1 MIIRKINEK
10 ELPPFK
16 LLLEADPSQKMV
28 EEYINRGECYVA
40 EEWNMF
46 IGVYVLLPT
55 RPKTVELVNLSVL
68 ESMQG
73 KGIGKKLVLHAIQ
86 IAEESGYQKIEM
98 GTGNSS
104 IGQLALYQKC
114 GFRIVGVD
122 SDYFIKYY
130 TEEIYENGIR
140 CRDMIRLS
148 KDL

>member
-1 MIIRKINEK
+1 MNIRKINYGES
-10 ELPPFK
+10 LPFD
-16 LLLEADPSQKMV
+16 LLLEADPSRKMV
-28 EEYINRGECYVA
+28 KDYINRGECYVA
-40 EEWNMF
+40 EELNM
-46 IGVYVLLPT
+46 IVGVYVILPT
-55 RPKTVELVNLSVL
+55 RPKTVELVNISVL
-68 ESMQG
+68 QSEQG

-86 IAEESGYQKIEM
+86 IAEEFGYQTIEL

-104 IGQLALYQKC
+104 IGQLAFYQKC